1 MTGVVDVR
9 EDQRIQRDVL
19 AQLAWDAQLQ
29 PNEIGVSVDQGVVTL
44 TGFVDGAARSWAAT
58 RCAQRVRGVR
68 AVADEV
74 EVRLPGTPGRT
85 DAEVAL
91 AASRALEWDS
101 FVPAERLDVTVANG
115 WLMLRGEVEFGWQ
128 RRAAEGEL
136 RRLDGVRGLTNLIEV
151 RPPAALVADRLRRD
165 VRRALMRTL
174 GAERVTVEVDG
185 DTLVLAGVVRSW
197 WEREQVERVAWSA
210 PGVRAV
216 HDHLLVGG

>member
-1 MTGVVDVR
+1 MDVDDD
-9 EDQRIQRDVL
+9 EWIQRAVL
-19 AQLAWDAQLQ
+19 AELAWDPRLR
-29 PNEIGVSVDQGVVTL
+29 PNEIGVAVDQGVVTL
-44 TGFVDGAARSWAAT
+44 TGFVDGAARAWAAV

-68 AVADEV
+68 VVADEI

-85 DAEVAL
+85 DGDIAL
-91 AASRALEWDS
+91 AAARALEWDS

-136 RRLDGVRGLTNLIEV
+136 RRLDGVRGITNLVEV
-151 RPPAALVADRLRRD
+151 RPSAPPAGERLRQD
-165 VRRALMRTL
+165 VRRALARTL

-185 DTLVLAGVVRSW
+185 GTLVLAGVVRSW
-197 WEREQVERVAWSA
+197 WERDQVDRVAWSA

-216 HDHLLVGG
+216 HDHILVGG